1 MSMRRSLSLM
11 AVLCLALVSLQPARV
26 LAQGPSP
33 DKYFPEGTD
42 VVIQLNLN
50 QLMSSGLLKKGIPL
64 VVKKYGETVVGMMAN
79 FVPDDNVK
87 KMMQDIAPELKNKVT
102 EEAVGQVMDMAKGF
116 VKEFAVAINSKEEV
130 NGAPQMMITLGIPIL
145 TSSQVEQFIPLLQGS
160 GQLEVKSEEVGGV
173 TIYEIKPN
181 TAPMSFYMA
190 VPEDGLMA
198 FSITKDVLT
207 KTLKN
212 KGKNNVDPKFK
223 DLLSQRKSSY
233 TLFVAGLAPKNQA
246 DDFKHFVANLTIDKD
261 VNGNVV
267 VVCQDEDKAKA
278 KAKEANE
285 SFESAVATIVGFADD
300 HPELK
305 PLSESLKKVKA
316 EVNGANIN
324 MKMFVNGDDLIKAM
338 KDSK

>member
-1 MSMRRSLSLM
+1 MSMRRSFSLL
-11 AVLCLALVSLQPARV
+11 AVMCIALVTLQPARV
-26 LAQGPSP
+26 LAQGTTP

-50 QLMSSGLLKKGIPL
+50 QLMGSSLLKKGIPL
-64 VVKKYGETVVGMMAN
+64 VVKKYGETVVGMFAN
-79 FVPDDNVK
+79 FVPDENVK
-87 KMMQDIAPELKNKVT
+87 KMMQDMAPELKNKVT
-102 EEAVGQVMDMAKGF
+102 EEAVSQVMDMAKGF
-116 VKEFAVAINSKEEV
+116 VKEFAVALNTKEEV
-130 NGAPQMMITLGIPIL
+130 NGAPQMMITLGIPVL
-145 TSSQVEQFIPLLQGS
+145 NAAHVEQFIPLMQGS
-160 GQLEVKSEEVGGV
+160 GQLDVKQEEVGGI
-173 TIYEIKPN
+173 TIYEMKPN
-181 TAPMSFYMA
+181 TAPMSFFMA
-190 VPEDGLMA
+190 VPEDGMMV

-212 KGKNNVDPKFK
+212 KGKTNVDPKFK

-246 DDFKHFVANLTIDKD
+246 EDFKHFVATLTVDKD
-261 VNGNVV
+261 VNGNVMV
-267 VVCQDEDKAKA
+267 LCQDEEKAKA

-305 PLSESLKKVKA
+305 PLSNSLKKVKA
-316 EVNGANIN
+316 EVNGSTIT
-324 MKMFVNGDDLIKAM
+324 MKMSVNGEELIKAL